1 MPSPRRLLLYLLVA
15 ATLLLGGAGAAVPA
29 AAQERQGRPA
39 TTLPLKG
46 DRPTN
51 YVGLGA
57 MALGLTAWAV
67 VFGVVL
73 YRSPLRASVPRDSSQ
88 EVEA

>member
-1 MPSPRRLLLYLLVA
+1 MPLYRRLLLCLLVA
-15 ATLLLGGAGAAVPA
+15 ATLLLGAGAGAAP
-29 AAQERQGRPA
+29 AAQERQGRPT

-73 YRSPLRASVPRDSSQ
+73 HRSPRRASMPRDADP
-88 EVEA
+88 EVSA